1 MTTFEVELEQE
12 KTEKIAQIAARGA
25 SLAAELGEEPEAVQ
39 TFVRHYFR
47 HVDAIDV
54 DARTVDD
61 LLGLVESHY
70 RAALQRPAA
79 RAVITIRTPSQTDDG
94 WTAGGAT
101 VVQVVTD
108 DRPFL
113 VDSVTMEVL
122 RQGWSIREVFHP
134 QFNVRRD
141 LGGTLHGVVR
151 SSVASADP
159 TVIRESWMHLEILP
173 PERPTA
179 PDLLVPDL
187 EQGLLEVLRLVEEAV
202 EDWQKMITRS
212 EETIELLKD
221 PAAIDGR
228 QEDAALACELLSWLN
243 ANHFTF
249 LGYREYKIT
258 KDRAGYRMEPVPATG
273 LGILRG
279 DQDAPGAFHALPQE
293 GTRHYLTIVT
303 KDNFKSRIHR
313 PAYLDYLGFRLFDAD
328 GNVVG
333 ERRFIGLF
341 SSSAYSESVN
351 RVPVIRQ
358 KAAAVLAYSGYDKHS
373 HGGKAIMDVL
383 DTYPRDE
390 LFQTPRSELAPVVEK
405 IAHLKERRQVRMF
418 VRRDPYGRYLS
429 CLIYLPR
436 DRYTTAVR
444 NRMQDILMR
453 KLGGASIDYTA
464 RVSES
469 VLARLHFVLRMPVG
483 EAMGEL
489 DIRALEKELTLATR
503 SWNDEFADQV
513 NEVENPE
520 RIAPLVGTLPEGYKE
535 DYTPRQATQDLA
547 ALTALAG
554 DHDMSMAMF
563 VPDRAVDE
571 ADLRLKIFRLGVPM
585 SLSMILPHL
594 SRLGVDVIDERPY
607 ELELGPDKRAFIYDF
622 GLTVPGGAR
631 AVRSRWTAE
640 ARKQFMDAF
649 SASYLGFSESD
660 GFNALI
666 MGADLDWHDVSVL
679 RAIGRYLRQVGV
691 TFSQTYVAQALS
703 VNVDIARLLVSPLP
717 DSIRPRSRRR
727 RPRPCRPRRRAGR
740 QDQEGARRRRQS

>member
-1 MTTFEVELEQE
+1 
-12 KTEKIAQIAARGA
+12 
-25 SLAAELGEEPEAVQ
+25 
-39 TFVRHYFR
+39 
-47 HVDAIDV
+47 
-54 DARTVDD
+54 
-61 LLGLVESHY
+61 
-70 RAALQRPAA
+70 
-79 RAVITIRTPSQTDDG
+79 
-94 WTAGGAT
+94 
-101 VVQVVTD
+101 
-108 DRPFL
+108 
-113 VDSVTMEVL
+113 
-122 RQGWSIREVFHP
+122 
-134 QFNVRRD
+134 
-141 LGGTLHGVVR
+141 
-151 SSVASADP
+151 
-159 TVIRESWMHLEILP
+159 MHLEILP
-173 PERPTA
+173 PERPTT
-179 PDLLVPDL
+179 PELLVPDL

-228 QEDAALACELLSWLN
+228 QEDAALACELISWLN

-258 KDRAGYRMEPVPATG
+258 EDQSGYHMEPVPATG

-279 DQDAPGAFHALPQE
+279 DQDAPGAFHALPQK

-303 KDNFKSRIHR
+303 KDNYKSRIHR
-313 PAYLDYLGFRLFDAD
+313 PAYLDYLGFRMFDAD

-483 EAMGEL
+483 EAMGQL

-513 NEVENPE
+513 NEVDNPE

-563 VPDRAVDE
+563 VPGSGGRRGRSAAQDLPPGHPHVADDDLAPSLPARGRRDRRAAVRAGARHGQAGLHLRLRTHRAGRRPSGAIALDRRGPE
-571 ADLRLKIFRLGVPM
+571 AVHGRVLRFLSGVQRVGRLQRAGHGRRPRLARRERAAGDRPLSATGRRHLQPDLRRPGAQ
-585 SLSMILPHL
+585 
-594 SRLGVDVIDERPY
+594 RERRHRPAA
-607 ELELGPDKRAFIYDF
+607 G
-622 GLTVPGGAR
+622 
-631 AVRSRWTAE
+631 
-640 ARKQFMDAF
+640 Q
-649 SASYLGFSESD
+649 
-660 GFNALI
+660 
-666 MGADLDWHDVSVL
+666 
-679 RAIGRYLRQVGV
+679 
-691 TFSQTYVAQALS
+691 
-703 VNVDIARLLVSPLP
+703 PLP